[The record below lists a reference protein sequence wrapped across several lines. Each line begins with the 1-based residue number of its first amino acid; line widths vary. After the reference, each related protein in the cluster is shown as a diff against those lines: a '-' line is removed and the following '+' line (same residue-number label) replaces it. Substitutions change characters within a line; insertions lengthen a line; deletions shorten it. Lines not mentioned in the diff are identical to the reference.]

1 MKSKRLEFTGSL
13 GYKLSAILDLPDK
26 GNASVFAIFAHC
38 FTCNKNYKILHS
50 INQALTQHKFGVLKF
65 DFTGLGASQGSFGD
79 TNFSSNIGDILA
91 AAEFLE
97 LNYEAPEL
105 LIGHSLGGAAAIH
118 AAERLSSC
126 KAVVTIAT
134 PASLA
139 SIRSLLMSKKDELE
153 QNGAADIYISGREF
167 KIKKQ
172 FLEDLENVNMERAI
186 KNLNKPIL
194 ICHSPLD
201 ELVPIEDAF
210 QLFSF
215 AQQNKSFIFLDR
227 ADHLLS
233 DLKDGTYV
241 GQLIATWSSHYISQH
256 S

>member
-1 MKSKRLEFTGSL
+1 MKSKRLKFTGSL
-13 GYKLSAILDLPDK
+13 GYKLSAILDLPDD

-38 FTCNKNYKILHS
+38 FTCNKNYKIFHS
-50 INQALTQHKFGVLKF
+50 INQVLTHHKFGVLRF
-65 DFTGLGASQGSFGD
+65 DFTGLGASQGSFGE
-79 TNFSSNIGDILA
+79 TNFSSNIGDIIA
-91 AAEFLE
+91 AVEFLE

-134 PASLA
+134 PSNLA

-153 QNGAADIYISGREF
+153 RNGEANVSISGREF
-167 KIKKQ
+167 TIKKQ
-172 FLEDLENVNMERAI
+172 FLSDVENVDMERAL
-186 KNLNKPIL
+186 KNLKKPIL
-194 ICHSPLD
+194 ICHSSLD

-210 QLFSF
+210 QLFSL
-215 AQQNKSFIFLDR
+215 AQRKKSFIALDG

-233 DLKDGTYV
+233 NSEDGKYL
-241 GQLIATWSSHYISQH
+241 GQLIASWSQKHISHQS
-256 S
+256 